1 MTVCGVKMAKKDKKF
16 VLYKKV
22 SESSSKEYLIAL
34 LYSMEKV
41 YTAKG
46 RTWIDPDYKIEV
58 EDEGV

>member
-1 MTVCGVKMAKKDKKF
+1 MKKEKNKKF

-22 SESSSKEYLIAL
+22 SESTSKEYLIAL

-46 RTWIDPDYKIEV
+46 RTWIDPDYKIEEV
-58 EDEGV
+58 K

>member
-1 MTVCGVKMAKKDKKF
+1 MKEKKNKKF

-22 SESSSKEYLIAL
+22 SESTSREYLIAL

-46 RTWIDPDYKIEV
+46 DTWIDPDYKIE
-58 EDEGV
+58 EEE